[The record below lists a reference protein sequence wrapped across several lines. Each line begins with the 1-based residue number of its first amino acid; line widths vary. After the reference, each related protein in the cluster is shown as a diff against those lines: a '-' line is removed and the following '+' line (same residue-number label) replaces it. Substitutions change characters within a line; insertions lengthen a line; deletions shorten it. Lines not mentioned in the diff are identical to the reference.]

1 MGVAWLPRR
10 RGVVAALA
18 GKIRSMNSKQHIAGS
33 PVDEFGSAGG
43 APTAGAP
50 FSDPLLYGEQPSFVD
65 SGFPVDPSPYAPQE
79 PLDAEEP
86 RKPRHRALKIVLGVA
101 GALILVVAVIVATNV
116 YTVISTRDD
125 VHRVSTYYNRGAD
138 AIVVLGASVFADGTP
153 SDILADRL
161 EIAADLY
168 NAGAAREIIVSGD
181 NTDAHYNESDAMR
194 DYLVTLGVPEDAIV
208 VDHLGTDTYASIYRA
223 KNAYGA
229 NNIVVVTQ
237 AYHLYRALMI
247 ADGLGMEAGGVAAD
261 KGAYEGQTEYSV
273 REMLARTKDWLLTL
287 VQAPVS
293 TATARAD

>member
-1 MGVAWLPRR
+1 MDSR
-10 RGVVAALA
+10 
-18 GKIRSMNSKQHIAGS
+18 QH
-33 PVDEFGSAGG
+33 SAGTHGDGLGTAAG

-50 FSDPLLYGEQPSFVD
+50 FSDPLLYGEQPSFVEG
-65 SGFPVDPSPYAPQE
+65 GFASE
-79 PLDAEEP
+79 PGAYPPLEPEGDEP
-86 RKPRHRALKIVLGVA
+86 RRSGHRVFKVVLAVI
-101 GALILVVAVIVATNV
+101 GAIILVVAIIVASNV
-116 YTVISTRDD
+116 YTVLSTRDD
-125 VHRVSTYYNRGAD
+125 VHRVSSFYNRDAD

-161 EIAADLY
+161 EVAADLY

-181 NTDAHYNESDAMR
+181 NTDAHYNESDAMK
-194 DYLVTLGVPEDAIV
+194 DYLVSLGVPEQDIV

-229 NNIVVVTQ
+229 SNVIVVTQ

-261 KGAYEGQTEYSV
+261 KGEYEGQTEYSV

-287 VQAPVS
+287 VKMPVS
-293 TATARAD
+293 TATARAE

>member
-1 MGVAWLPRR
+1 
-10 RGVVAALA
+10 
-18 GKIRSMNSKQHIAGS
+18 MNQRQHRAGS
-33 PVDEFGSAGG
+33 LGDEFGEAG

-65 SGFPVDPSPYAPQE
+65 GGFPAPGQGPYFPSDPDDQADQADDE
-79 PLDAEEP
+79 G
-86 RKPRHRALKIVLGVA
+86 RPRHRVLKVVL
-101 GALILVVAVIVATNV
+101 AVIGAIILAVAIVVATNM

-125 VHRVSTYYNRGAD
+125 VHRVSSFYNRNAD
-138 AIVVLGASVFADGTP
+138 AVVVLGASVFADGTP

-161 EIAADLY
+161 EVAADLY
-168 NAGAAREIIVSGD
+168 KAGAAREIIVSGD

-194 DYLVTLGVPEDAIV
+194 DYLVSLDVPEEDIV

-229 NNIVVVTQ
+229 NDIVVVTQ

-261 KGAYEGQTEYSV
+261 KGEYEGQTEYSV

-287 VQAPVS
+287 VKMPVS
-293 TATARAD
+293 TATARVE